1 MLISMS
7 LKECKMR
14 IIELYRNKKPVISF
28 EVFPPKPDTPI
39 SEIYSSLEHF
49 SKLNP
54 AFISVTYGAGGGRRQ
69 RTLELSSLI
78 KNKYGIE
85 SMAHLTCM
93 GHTRD
98 EIDMVLNSLQEKSV
112 ENVLALRGD
121 PPADNADYDFSAGDF
136 QFASDLVN
144 HIARRGYFCIGAAA
158 YVEGHVES
166 SRISID
172 LDNLKKKVN
181 AGVDFLITQLFFD
194 NKRYYD
200 FVERAAALGIDCPIV
215 PGIMPVFRED
225 QIKSIAAKSGCSIP
239 ASLVLTMD
247 KYGKNPDEMRQAGIE
262 YAASQI
268 RDLVANGAPGVH
280 IYTMNRP
287 VSTRKLMQMAGL
299 L

>member
-1 MLISMS
+1 
-7 LKECKMR
+7 
-14 IIELYRNKKPVISF
+14 
-28 EVFPPKPDTPI
+28 
-39 SEIYSSLEHF
+39 
-49 SKLNP
+49 
-54 AFISVTYGAGGGRRQ
+54 
-69 RTLELSSLI
+69 
-78 KNKYGIE
+78 
-85 SMAHLTCM
+85 MAHLTSM

-200 FVERAAALGIDCPIV
+200 FVERRSLG
-215 PGIMPVFRED
+215 M
-225 QIKSIAAKSGCSIP
+225 IA
-239 ASLVLTMD
+239 
-247 KYGKNPDEMRQAGIE
+247 R
-262 YAASQI
+262 
-268 RDLVANGAPGVH
+268 
-280 IYTMNRP
+280 
-287 VSTRKLMQMAGL
+287 
-299 L
+299 